1 MLRVLPSLVVL
12 CAVATAQTTPPPAG
26 GKPTSPR
33 QPEQR
38 AVRGD
43 CSEAQSR
50 TLFTGCDADGDD
62 RLDVFEAGFAIEL
75 VRGVRDV
82 DGFAR
87 FDADRDGFVTWREF
101 DRVLHATL
109 DAGATFRVK
118 VARPAAPA
126 TPEAKPI
133 ADPKLLLREH
143 DANRDGALDAAE
155 LGAALRRV
163 DARLA
168 TWAAEIL
175 QAHDVNRDG
184 KLQQGE
190 LPKAALTPPAAASAR
205 SGA

>member
-1 MLRVLPSLVVL
+1 MLRLLPLLVVL
-12 CAVATAQTTPPPAG
+12 SAAAAAQTTPPPAG
-26 GKPTSPR
+26 GKPTPPR
-33 QPEQR
+33 EPEQR

-50 TLFTGCDADGDD
+50 SLFTGCDADGDD
-62 RLDVFEAGFAIEL
+62 RLDVFEAGAAIEL

-87 FDADRDGFVTWREF
+87 FDTDRDGFVTWREF

-118 VARPAAPA
+118 PARPAAPT
-126 TPEAKPI
+126 TPDVKPTS
-133 ADPKLLLREH
+133 DPKALLREH
-143 DANRDGALDAAE
+143 DADRDGALDATE

-175 QAHDVNRDG
+175 RAHDVNRDG
-184 KLQQGE
+184 KLQPAE
-190 LPKAALTPPAAASAR
+190 LQRLPFAPPAARTDS
-205 SGA
+205 